1 MGFVSKEIIANTN
14 AQMIENATLY
24 DFGILSSNVH
34 MAWMRAICG
43 RMKSDYA
50 YSGSIVYNSFP
61 WPEYDDKNSKKI
73 EITAKKILS
82 VRLQYKD
89 FTLADLYDDLIMPI
103 ELRNAHRE
111 NNKAVMKAYGFST
124 KMTEEECVIELM
136 KLYKKKIKEN
146 P

>member
-82 VRLQYKD
+82 VRL
-89 FTLADLYDDLIMPI
+89 
-103 ELRNAHRE
+103 
-111 NNKAVMKAYGFST
+111 
-124 KMTEEECVIELM
+124 
-136 KLYKKKIKEN
+136 
-146 P
+146 